1 MTYAVGQ
8 RALQNA
14 RQVHVFNAQSLY
26 ITKQGFTLVLLL
38 NKSVDEDGPSDE
50 ERAERSKLQRYV

>member
-1 MTYAVGQ
+1 M
-8 RALQNA
+8 QNA

-26 ITKQGFTLVLLL
+26 ITKQGLTLVLLL

-50 ERAERSKLQRYV
+50 QRAERSRLQRYV